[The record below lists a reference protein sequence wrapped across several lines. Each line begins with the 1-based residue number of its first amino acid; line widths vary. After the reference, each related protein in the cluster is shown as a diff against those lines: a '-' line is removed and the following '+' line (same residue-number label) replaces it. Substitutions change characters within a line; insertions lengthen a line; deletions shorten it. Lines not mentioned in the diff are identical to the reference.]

1 MKILSLYRSTLFVLI
16 VVAPHFAS
24 IDVADQAIFHS
35 NKLIEDSK
43 ISVSFRAP
51 SCSSLLWFVDS
62 GSFYFIFASL
72 VDKSV
77 FECTC
82 NCDEGIFYPP
92 SISVLSMIT
101 CASTVHVYNCQAHQR
116 CFSVSFLSS
125 TIYRPA
131 SSFPLVIRQ

>member
-1 MKILSLYRSTLFVLI
+1 VLI

-62 GSFYFIFASL
+62 GSFYLISQALWTNQSL
-72 VDKSV
+72 NAHVTVMKG
-77 FECTC
+77 F
-82 NCDEGIFYPP
+82 
-92 SISVLSMIT
+92 SIHL
-101 CASTVHVYNCQAHQR
+101 Q
-116 CFSVSFLSS
+116 
-125 TIYRPA
+125 
-131 SSFPLVIRQ
+131 